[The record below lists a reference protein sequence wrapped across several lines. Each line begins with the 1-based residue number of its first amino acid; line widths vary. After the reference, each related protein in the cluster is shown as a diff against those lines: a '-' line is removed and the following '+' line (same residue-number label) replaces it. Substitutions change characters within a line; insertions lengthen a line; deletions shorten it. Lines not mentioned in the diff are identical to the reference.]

1 MDERRQPSKITI
13 RLSPYEARALW
24 RLRTKGLPA
33 GARPR
38 TITQVLVHALLDA
51 ATRADE
57 SSPPRDREGERN
69 ES

>member
-1 MDERRQPSKITI
+1 MEDRRQSSKITI

-51 ATRADE
+51 ATREDDRI
-57 SSPPRDREGERN
+57 SPRGRSGAGDG
-69 ES
+69 S

>member
-1 MDERRQPSKITI
+1 MEDRRQPSKITI

-38 TITQVLVHALLDA
+38 TITQAVVYALLDA
-51 ATRADE
+51 ANREDE
-57 SSPPRDREGERN
+57 RSPSRPRGDD
-69 ES
+69 

>member
-1 MDERRQPSKITI
+1 MEDRRQSSKITI

-51 ATRADE
+51 ATRDE
-57 SSPPRDREGERN
+57 DGSSPRGHGGAGNER
-69 ES
+69 

>member
-1 MDERRQPSKITI
+1 MDERRQSSKITI

-51 ATRADE
+51 ATREDDRP
-57 SSPPRDREGERN
+57 PPRGRGGD
-69 ES
+69 SDQS